1 MRKKAYPLMGGL
13 LVLCVLYALV
23 TGNSAATGKAGKS
36 GMTANAT
43 ISGEAISSAPDISA
57 DDWRLIL
64 VNKIHTMPDNYEVDT
79 SKVGGYLVDERIAPD
94 LERMINA
101 AAEEGV
107 TLRIGSAYRSVEYQ
121 RNLFD
126 RNVEQ
131 LINRGYSE
139 TRARELT
146 AESIADPGTSE
157 HSLGLAVDFAVG
169 DSTDFEET
177 FEGTEEFAWL
187 SAHAAEYGF
196 ICRYPKDKEDITQ
209 YTYEPWH
216 YRYVGAEHANAIH
229 ARGICLEEYLG
240 AA

>member
-13 LVLCVLYALV
+13 LVLCVLYALI
-23 TGNSAATGKAGKS
+23 TGNSATPGRS
-36 GMTANAT
+36 GASGLTANAT
-43 ISGEAISSAPDISA
+43 VSGENISSEPVIST
-57 DDWRLIL
+57 DDWRLVL
-64 VNKIHTMPDNYEVDT
+64 VNKTHLMPDGYEVHT
-79 SKVGGYLVDERIAPD
+79 AKVGGYLVDERIASD
-94 LERMINA
+94 LKRMIDA

-121 RNLFD
+121 KDLFD

-131 LINRGYSE
+131 LVNRGYSE

-169 DSTDFEET
+169 DGTDFEET

-196 ICRYPKDKEDITQ
+196 ICRYPKEKEDITQ

-216 YRYVGAEHANAIH
+216 YRYVGAEHADAIH

-240 AA
+240 AV